1 MAVNNFTKEQC
12 YSLLTAVHDQAT
24 GAAAITPTDLSTFIT
39 VANATLA
46 AGFDNVL
53 GAITQVVQRTII
65 AVRPYEEKFSGLQM
79 SADTWGGIIRKI
91 SFADR
96 APDALEESYGL
107 TDGLSVDHYVVKKP
121 NVLETRY
128 IGSDVYQAHYTI
140 TREQLKSAFANPDE
154 FGSFMSGLL
163 QHFANERT
171 QWLEDLKR
179 GILCNAIAAKEANNI
194 DVIPLLTNY
203 NTATGIT
210 PALTNQTVLQPANF
224 KPFMEWCY
232 KEVAKVSRL
241 MTARSDKFQ
250 LAITGKPIYRHT
262 PYRDQRVYFLADFLE
277 AMDAQVL
284 ADTYH
289 ENFLRYADVEGVD
302 FWQAIDNPDEIQVT
316 PAYIDA
322 SGAVVDSTTTPA
334 SAAQTMTNVI
344 GVIFDRDAMGY
355 NIFNDTLE
363 TTPYNAAGQ
372 YYNIYAHMDVQLQ
385 NDLTEKIVVFTLN

>member
-12 YSLLTAVHDQAT
+12 YTLLASIHDQAT
-24 GAAAITPTDLSTFIT
+24 GVSAVTPTDLSSFIS

-46 AGFDNVL
+46 AGYDNVL
-53 GAITQVVQRTII
+53 AAITQVVQRTII
-65 AVRPYEEKFSGLQM
+65 SVRPYEEKFKGLQM
-79 SADTWGGIIRKI
+79 SADTWGGIVRKI

-96 APDALEESYGL
+96 GAEAEQSYPL
-107 TDGLSVDHYVVKKP
+107 TDGLAVDHYVVKKP

-128 IGSDVYQAHYTI
+128 IGSDVYSAHYTI
-140 TREQLKSAFANPDE
+140 TREQLKSAFENEAS

-171 QWLEDLKR
+171 QWLENLKR
-179 GILCNAIAAKEANNI
+179 SILSNAIAAKNDMGI
-194 DVIPLLTNY
+194 DVIPLLSLY

-241 MTARSDKFQ
+241 MTARSEKFQ
-250 LAITGKPIYRHT
+250 LAITGKPIFRHT

-289 ENFLRYADVEGVD
+289 ENFLRYADVEAVD
-302 FWQAIDNPDEIQVT
+302 FWQAIDNPDEVQIKPV
-316 PAYIDA
+316 YIDA
-322 SGAVVDSTTTPA
+322 TGAVVTGS
-334 SAAQTMTNVI
+334 AQTMTNVI

-355 NIFNDTLE
+355 NIINDTLE
-363 TTPYNAAGQ
+363 STPYNAAGQ
-372 YYNIYAHMDVQLQ
+372 YYNLWSHMDIQLQ
-385 NDLTEKIVVFTLN
+385 NDFTEKMVVFTLN